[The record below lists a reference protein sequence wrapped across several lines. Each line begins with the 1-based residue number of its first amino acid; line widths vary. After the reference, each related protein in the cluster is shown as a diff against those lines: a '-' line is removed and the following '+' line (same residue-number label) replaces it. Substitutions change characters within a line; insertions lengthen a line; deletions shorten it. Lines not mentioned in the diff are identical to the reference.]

1 MNNKTILLV
10 EDEKITSIIFTK
22 ILEQQGVKV
31 IQAVSGEE
39 AILIVDSTPGIDL
52 ILMDIDLGPG
62 IYGTEAA
69 KIILKNHDIPIVF
82 LSSHT
87 ELEIVEK
94 TEGITSYGYVVKN
107 SGETVLLASIQMA
120 FRLCEAN
127 KQIYENET
135 KQRTMLSNISDVISI
150 IDHDGIN
157 RYTSSNVEKWF
168 GWKPEQLTGKS
179 ILDTLH
185 PDDLDSVMNCLK
197 KLSAQNGTAAEI
209 ECRCLCSDG
218 SYKMVEVT
226 VVNLLNDR
234 SINGYLV
241 NYHDI
246 SEKTRKDKVLHDH
259 KEMLS
264 MILNNIPQ
272 SVFWKDAEGK
282 YLGCNRVFAETIG
295 LDSPEMIK
303 GLTDY
308 DLPWPGEEA
317 DAYRS
322 DDRQVIESNIQ
333 KLNIVEPLQKPDGTR
348 LWVDT
353 SKIPLR
359 DKTGKPFGVLGIY
372 DDITHR
378 RIAEHEIKTRLSEK
392 ETLLKE
398 VIHRI
403 KNNMA
408 SVESLLTMKAE
419 SAVNSEAVYDIKD
432 AIARV
437 QGIRLIYDKLLL
449 VGDYRDIP
457 VKFFL
462 SDLIST
468 VVNIFPNRDQVTI
481 EQNIDDIILDVK
493 RLQPLG
499 MIVNELITDAMKYA
513 FKGRDTG
520 IIYFSLLKD
529 KNKIKLTVRDNGIG
543 LPPGFNY
550 TETKGLGLT
559 LVSMLSEQ
567 LGGSF
572 SIKNDN
578 GTVSEVKFD
587 LVQNDSVKSGR
598 IRSAEGKGSG
608 KADIQKPVI
617 LIVDDLPLNR
627 VLIKYNIMK
636 LLPDAKIIEAS
647 DGREA
652 FELFKIHKADIV
664 FMDIQMPVMDGIES
678 AKKIRKYQKC
688 SNTAVIIAFSADDSH
703 IDREKCFMAGMN
715 DVLVKPV
722 DGVKVKDVFLKYL
735 PDPLTAD

>member
-1 MNNKTILLV
+1 
-10 EDEKITSIIFTK
+10 
-22 ILEQQGVKV
+22 
-31 IQAVSGEE
+31 
-39 AILIVDSTPGIDL
+39 
-52 ILMDIDLGPG
+52 
-62 IYGTEAA
+62 
-69 KIILKNHDIPIVF
+69 
-82 LSSHT
+82 
-87 ELEIVEK
+87 
-94 TEGITSYGYVVKN
+94 
-107 SGETVLLASIQMA
+107 
-120 FRLCEAN
+120 
-127 KQIYENET
+127 
-135 KQRTMLSNISDVISI
+135 
-150 IDHDGIN
+150 
-157 RYTSSNVEKWF
+157 
-168 GWKPEQLTGKS
+168 
-179 ILDTLH
+179 
-185 PDDLDSVMNCLK
+185 
-197 KLSAQNGTAAEI
+197 
-209 ECRCLCSDG
+209 
-218 SYKMVEVT
+218 
-226 VVNLLNDR
+226 
-234 SINGYLV
+234 
-241 NYHDI
+241 
-246 SEKTRKDKVLHDH
+246 
-259 KEMLS
+259 
-264 MILNNIPQ
+264 
-272 SVFWKDAEGK
+272 
-282 YLGCNRVFAETIG
+282 
-295 LDSPEMIK
+295 MIK

-520 IIYFSLLKD
+520 IIYFSL
-529 KNKIKLTVRDNGIG
+529 
-543 LPPGFNY
+543 
-550 TETKGLGLT
+550 
-559 LVSMLSEQ
+559 
-567 LGGSF
+567 
-572 SIKNDN
+572 
-578 GTVSEVKFD
+578 
-587 LVQNDSVKSGR
+587 
-598 IRSAEGKGSG
+598 
-608 KADIQKPVI
+608 
-617 LIVDDLPLNR
+617 
-627 VLIKYNIMK
+627 
-636 LLPDAKIIEAS
+636 
-647 DGREA
+647 
-652 FELFKIHKADIV
+652 
-664 FMDIQMPVMDGIES
+664 
-678 AKKIRKYQKC
+678 
-688 SNTAVIIAFSADDSH
+688 
-703 IDREKCFMAGMN
+703 
-715 DVLVKPV
+715 
-722 DGVKVKDVFLKYL
+722 
-735 PDPLTAD
+735 